1 MSNDLARMEK
11 HPGSRRLIT
20 WTVPILLAI
29 CVVAVIGFVPTP
41 CRQSP

>member
-1 MSNDLARMEK
+1 MSNDLERMEE

-20 WTVPILLAI
+20 WTVPILLTI
-29 CVVAVIGFVPTP
+29 CVFAAIVFVPTP